1 MKKQMSVSRLTM
13 RNMERKSVKPEF
25 KDLSHQVARH
35 RATSVNYHVMV
46 AATAGPSMG
55 NYNVDIEGNT
65 QF

>member
-13 RNMERKSVKPEF
+13 RNMDRKSVKPEF
-25 KDLSHQVARH
+25 RELSHQVARH
-35 RATSVNYHVMV
+35 RATSIKYPVMASV
-46 AATAGPSMG
+46 TTGALMG